1 MKPRAFA
8 AILLLFLLS
17 TALTA
22 SASAVQPK
30 SKSDFGPTGLIDV
43 GSPESSGGAILQ
55 LVCQSSSGCS
65 TAGDGDFL
73 EVEIP
78 SGFTPGELLDINGV
92 DTTQPVYLDCDDSF
106 IGPCP
111 TTPLTGEPGTC
122 LASIGGTALSPST
135 YQVAVPS
142 SSCSLFTAGTFMD
155 LVLGLSSPTDSL
167 ASFSVTPASATAPEP
182 ASWML
187 LAAGVIVLM
196 FKRRANAG
204 ASLAS

>member
-1 MKPRAFA
+1 MRLQALA
-8 AILLLFLLS
+8 AILILFFLS
-17 TALTA
+17 TAPTT
-22 SASAVQPK
+22 SASSVAPK

-43 GSPESSGGAILQ
+43 GSSESSGGATLQ
-55 LVCQSSSGCS
+55 LVCQSSTGCS

-78 SGFTPGELLDINGV
+78 FGLTPGELLDINGV
-92 DTTQPVYLDCDDSF
+92 DTTQPVWLDCDDSF

-111 TTPLTGEPGTC
+111 GGSLSPTQGSCVT
-122 LASIGGTALSPST
+122 SIGGNALSPSS
-135 YQVAVPS
+135 YQVAIPS
-142 SSCSLFTAGTFMD
+142 SPCSLFTTGTFMD

-187 LAAGVIVLM
+187 LAAGVVVLM